1 MTAWLSTASLG
12 FSYAKSGREAL
23 ADISIA
29 LDDSVRLAAVIGPD
43 GAGKSTL
50 LKLIAGLLTP
60 TAGSVLVGGRTP
72 NVEDEA
78 FVSSYGFMPQTFGLY
93 RELTCLEN
101 LRFFAELAD
110 HGRKADDAALEH
122 VLALT
127 GLAGFASRP
136 AGKLSGGMKQ
146 KLALAAALVAT
157 PAMLFLD
164 EPTVGVDP
172 LSRAELWRTV
182 EERTA
187 AGQRCI
193 FSSASPEEAER
204 ADRVILLKDG
214 RVLADLAP
222 GALCAR
228 AEGRTFSIAAGGLP
242 PDLRQRFARRMMR
255 RVLAVEPESPLLDVV
270 PRNGGIDL
278 LTAEPMSAEA
288 LECWLRQSD
297 GELAPAMTAGLPAV
311 RARAAGL
318 EDGYAAATMDQA
330 PGAEAAWAARFS
342 ARMTN
347 EKTPKTSSEQDAQNQ
362 TDNQTE
368 KASSVDGGVVIR
380 AEGISRKFGSFVAV
394 ADTSFVVRRGEIFG
408 LLGPNGAGKT
418 TTFRMLCG
426 LLPSSSGTTET
437 AGFDLRTA
445 KNAARAQI
453 GYVAQRFSLYEHLTI
468 EANLK
473 YFGRSYGL
481 WGRALARRIA
491 EAARSFGLS
500 AHMKTP
506 TGELSEGAKRETA
519 MAAAL
524 LHSPKVLFLDEAT
537 SGADLAARRA
547 FWRRIATL
555 ADSGVTVVVTTH
567 FMEEAEYCDR
577 FLIQDAGKVLV
588 MGSPAQVRERAAQL
602 APDGSA
608 AASAP
613 DGGERLPIEE
623 AFIRIVLASRRAAA
637 AAQAKEG
644 AS

>member
-29 LDDSVRLAAVIGPD
+29 LDESVRLAAIIGPD

-50 LKLIAGLLTP
+50 LKLFAGLLP
-60 TAGSVLVGGRTP
+60 PSSGSLLVGGRKP
-72 NVEDEA
+72 DVEDEA

-110 HGRKADDAALEH
+110 HGRKADDAALER

-127 GLAGFASRP
+127 GLAGFESRP

-157 PAMLFLD
+157 PPMLFLD

-187 AGQRCI
+187 AGERCI

-214 RVLADLAP
+214 RVLVDLTP

-228 AEGRTFSIAAGGLP
+228 AEGRTFSIAAGGMP
-242 PDLRQRFARRMMR
+242 PEVRQRFARRMMR

-288 LECWLRQSD
+288 LERWLRQA
-297 GELAPAMTAGLPAV
+297 EAGMASLPAV
-311 RARAAGL
+311 RARAAEL
-318 EDGYAAATMDQA
+318 EDGYAAATMEQA
-330 PGAEAAWAARFS
+330 PGSEAAWAARF
-342 ARMTN
+342 AATR
-347 EKTPKTSSEQDAQNQ
+347 EKIAPTLSEKCLENDA
-362 TDNQTE
+362 D
-368 KASSVDGGVVIR
+368 KASPDADDIVIR
-380 AEGISRKFGSFVAV
+380 AKGISRKFGSFVAV
-394 ADTSFVVRRGEIFG
+394 ADTSFEVRRGEIFG

-453 GYVAQRFSLYEHLTI
+453 GYVAQRFSLYEHLTV
-468 EANLK
+468 EVNLK

-481 WGRALARRIA
+481 WGRELTRRIA

-524 LHSPKVLFLDEAT
+524 LHAPKVLFLDEAT

-588 MGSPAQVRERAAQL
+588 MGSPAQVRERAASL
-602 APDGSA
+602 SADGSA
-608 AASAP
+608 LTRCE
-613 DGGERLPIEE
+613 GLPIEE
-623 AFIRIVLASRRAAA
+623 AFIRIVQASRRAAA
-637 AAQAKEG
+637 QAKEA